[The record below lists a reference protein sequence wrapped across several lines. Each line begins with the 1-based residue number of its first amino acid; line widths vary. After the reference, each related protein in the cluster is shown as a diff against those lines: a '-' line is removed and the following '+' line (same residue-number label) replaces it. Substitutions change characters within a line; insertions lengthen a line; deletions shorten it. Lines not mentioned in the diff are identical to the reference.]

1 MSGKR
6 RECQSRPPG
15 KPTPAVL
22 LGVSRVPRWVRPRRS
37 HRSDERGRAGRRRCH
52 RSRERRGAARSQ
64 TLLWATRNPPSR
76 ERTRHRPGLTRHKTR
91 DGKRVELSWYPWT
104 AGDASDG
111 RDNITDVTGVPVPTY
126 PTDPKRMVAGQGS
139 RDGSPSPVTPGAK
152 LTTVT
157 YSPSAGGTPHLQV
170 LTRE

>member
-1 MSGKR
+1 V
-6 RECQSRPPG
+6 Q
-15 KPTPAVL
+15 
-22 LGVSRVPRWVRPRRS
+22 RVRK
-37 HRSDERGRAGRRRCH
+37 
-52 RSRERRGAARSQ
+52 

-111 RDNITDVTGVPVPTY
+111 SDGSDGSGNITDVTGVPVPTY

-139 RDGSPSPVTPGAK
+139 MDGSPSPSHPVPSSPPPPTALVREEP
-152 LTTVT
+152 LTWKV
-157 YSPSAGGTPHLQV
+157 
-170 LTRE
+170 